1 MQRTQISKE
10 TRDLIWSSLPLRKL
24 RLRWGSHKGRAIAK
38 SLFASPNP
46 HKGRLVLTKKSP
58 PRRGVIKTIPGAP
71 HKEGTQR
78 EMPNHLK
85 VSFKSNKRKS
95 MPGDASSALEMV
107 GIKGALK
114 ETQPQTLNHFSNQAL
129 AQRDQVLAPG
139 GRREEEW
146 MLKWV
151 FVPW

>member
-1 MQRTQISKE
+1 
-10 TRDLIWSSLPLRKL
+10 
-24 RLRWGSHKGRAIAK
+24 
-38 SLFASPNP
+38 
-46 HKGRLVLTKKSP
+46 
-58 PRRGVIKTIPGAP
+58 
-71 HKEGTQR
+71 
-78 EMPNHLK
+78 MPNHLK

-139 GRREEEW
+139 GRREEE
-146 MLKWV
+146 
-151 FVPW
+151 